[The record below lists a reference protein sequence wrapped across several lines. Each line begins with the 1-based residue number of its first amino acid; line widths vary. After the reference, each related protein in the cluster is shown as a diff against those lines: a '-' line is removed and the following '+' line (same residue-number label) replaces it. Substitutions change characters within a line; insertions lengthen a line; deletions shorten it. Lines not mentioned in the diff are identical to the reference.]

1 MVEKGKGLANAA
13 VFSYDKKIQ
22 HFNNGNKDERTN
34 IDNMMRKNAKDV
46 MGETKNK
53 KCGITMRD
61 ATCGSK
67 EDMKCSN
74 GRKEE
79 RKSW

>member
-53 KCGITMRD
+53 KCVIKQIPRLLGPGLNKAGMYCR
-61 ATCGSK
+61 SYVFLV
-67 EDMKCSN
+67 
-74 GRKEE
+74 
-79 RKSW
+79 